1 MARSTSCKATKR
13 NGEPCGSAVVL
24 ASGYCFLHDPDR
36 RSEARTASAR
46 GGQGKSRIARLDRLV
61 PASLKPT
68 IGLLFTALEETHAGT
83 LDPRQ
88 AGAMAALAG
97 AISRL
102 YASGILEERLAAL
115 EAATATVEGRRA

>member
-1 MARSTSCKATKR
+1 MARASTCHATKR

-36 RSEARTASAR
+36 HADARNASAR

-68 IGLLFTALEETHAGT
+68 IALLFTALEETHAGT

-102 YASGILEERLAAL
+102 YTSGVLEERLAAL
-115 EAATATVEGRRA
+115 EAATAAMEGRRA